1 VYRYLALIWNPASSE
16 ASSTARTRVER
27 TRTALGGWR
36 VVLDTPGAVAFC
48 WGEDGTGA
56 QTRSLDR
63 SSGVVFGTI
72 FNRNIETVETAQRVV
87 FDTAESD
94 AIVASGGTRLFERY
108 WGRYVALVHDA
119 RTGET
124 AVLRDPMG
132 QLPCYLTVQEGVS
145 IVFSD
150 LEDCLKLSVASFS
163 IDWDYITG
171 LIAYPMM
178 MSGETALNE
187 VAEVQSGERIRFTG
201 GGLRRTI
208 EWHPFDI
215 ARTDPILDTQR
226 ATAELRATVRSC
238 VHAWAARYRGLI
250 HNLSGGLDS
259 SIVLSCLM
267 DAPTRPSITCLN
279 YYGTGPGEDERVH
292 AQRVAAHL
300 GAELVEYLLDP
311 ADLRIEQIANA
322 RRSPRPWFYM
332 YDLEHGSVEEGLA
345 AQRGANGLFTG
356 AGGDGI
362 FFQARAELAVA
373 DYLFDHGPGAGLM
386 RTAVDAA
393 QVERKSVWPLIFK
406 ALKSRFSRSWNPT
419 MGANRP
425 ERTLVGEPVMRIV
438 ARDGGFRH
446 PWFTPEATRGVP
458 PGILWHVA
466 SVATPPAYY
475 STFGPE
481 SSPERTLP
489 IMSQPLI
496 ELCLRMPTY
505 MLIRSGTDRA
515 VARRAFAPDL
525 PPETIRRIGK
535 GRIDHHLRNV
545 LDANLGFVRE
555 YLLDGVLVKRGL
567 LDRKNLERYL
577 TRDSS
582 PADYQYTEILQEH
595 LCVEAWVRR
604 AADLPKPT

>member
-1 VYRYLALIWNPASSE
+1 MYRYLALIWNPADPE
-16 ASSTARTRVER
+16 ASSSARMLVER
-27 TRTALGGWR
+27 TRAALGGWR
-36 VVLDTPGAVAFC
+36 VALDAPGAVAVC
-48 WGEDGTGA
+48 SGEDGTGA

-63 SSGVVFGTI
+63 SAGVVFGTI
-72 FNRNIETVETAQRVV
+72 FNSNLETVDVAQRVI
-87 FDTAESD
+87 FDAVETE
-94 AIVASGGTRLFERY
+94 AIVSSGGTRLLARY
-108 WGRYVALVHDA
+108 WGRYVALVHDT
-119 RTGET
+119 RKGET

-132 QLPCYLTVQEGVS
+132 QLPCYLTTRAGVN

-150 LEDCLKLSVASFS
+150 LEDCLKLGVAGFS
-163 IDWDYITG
+163 ISWDYITA

-178 MSGETALNE
+178 MCGETALNE
-187 VAEVQSGERIRFTG
+187 VAEIQPGERVRFAA
-201 GGLRRTI
+201 GGLQRSIVWR
-208 EWHPFDI
+208 PFDI
-215 ARTDPILDTQR
+215 ARTDPLLDTQR
-226 ATAELRATVRSC
+226 ATTELRNTVRSC
-238 VHAWAARYRGLI
+238 VHAWAARYHGLI

-279 YYGTGPGEDERVH
+279 YYGKGPGEDERVH
-292 AQRVAAHL
+292 AQRVARHL
-300 GAELVEYLLDP
+300 GAELIEYLLDP
-311 ADLRIEQIANA
+311 ADVRIEKITATK
-322 RRSPRPWFYM
+322 RSARPWFYV

-373 DYLFDHGPGAGLM
+373 DYLFDHGLGPGLI

-393 QVERKSVWPLIFK
+393 QVERKSVWPLLFK
-406 ALKSRFSRSWNPT
+406 ALKSRFSRGWNPT
-419 MGANRP
+419 MGSNRP
-425 ERTLVGEPVMRIV
+425 ARTLVGEPVMRLV

-446 PWFTPEATRGVP
+446 PWFTPSSTRGVP

-466 SVATPPAYY
+466 SVAVPPAYY

-489 IMSQPLI
+489 LMSQPLI

-525 PPETIRRIGK
+525 PPETTRRIGK
-535 GRIDHHLRNV
+535 GRVDQHLRNV

-555 YLLDGVLVKRGL
+555 FLLDGILVRRGL
-567 LDRKNLERYL
+567 LDRKTLDRYL
-577 TRDSS
+577 TRESS
-582 PADYQYTEILQEH
+582 PADFQYTEILHEH
-595 LCVEAWVRR
+595 LCVEAWLRR
-604 AADLPKPT
+604 AADLPKAD